1 MLNERLPCLSNL
13 TVSTASE
20 RIWDI
25 VVLGAGVAGASFASM
40 AAEGGMSVL
49 LVEAKEFPREKVC
62 GGCLNRRAQTFLR
75 ERGLLASLLESGA
88 VPIASLH
95 VQLAK
100 HSSNWSVP
108 PMLSVR
114 RSTLDRLLVQDAI
127 EQGACYLS
135 ETKGTVEPLEIQDS
149 PVQQESSPTHRT
161 VQLQS
166 PSSSSRDTVLVRSR
180 MVVVATGLSRSALP
194 RSEVWPA
201 TQMESSRI
209 GVHTLV
215 PSDAMEIEKE
225 LEAKAKRREPTLH
238 MLVGT
243 IGYLGVCKTDGDQ
256 WDFAAAI
263 DPDQVRRFGSIPAC
277 VRSILKE
284 NGLTNTA
291 FLERFPW
298 QSTPYLTRTSDCV
311 ARNGIFLLGDAT
323 GYVEPFTGE
332 GMSWAFAG
340 ASSLHQI
347 TCNASHAID
356 RSAAEQA
363 WNRWV
368 TTAHRSRQKSSR
380 WVANQ
385 SRDLA
390 RARFVLRACD
400 WLPPLKHLLLRKI
413 MT

>member
-1 MLNERLPCLSNL
+1 MLNERLSCLSNL
-13 TVSTASE
+13 SVSTATE
-20 RIWDI
+20 RSWDV

-49 LVEAKEFPREKVC
+49 LVEAKAFPREKVC
-62 GGCLNRRAQTFLR
+62 GGCLNRRAQTFLH
-75 ERGLLASLLESGA
+75 ERGLLKPLLESGA

-108 PMLSVR
+108 SMLSVR
-114 RSTLDRLLVQDAI
+114 RSTLDHLLVSDAI
-127 EQGACYLS
+127 ERGACYLS
-135 ETKGTVEPLEIQDS
+135 ETKGMVEPLEIQDS
-149 PVQQESSPTHRT
+149 SVKQERSPTHRT
-161 VQLQS
+161 VHLQ
-166 PSSSSRDTVLVRSR
+166 SSSSRSRDTAAVRCR

-194 RSEVWPA
+194 RSEVWPT

-215 PSDAMEIEKE
+215 PSDSMKIENE

-238 MLVGT
+238 MLIGT

-263 DPDQVRRFGSIPAC
+263 DPDQVRRFGSIAAC

-291 FLERFPW
+291 FLEQSSW

-311 ARNGIFLLGDAT
+311 AMNGVFLLGDAM

-340 ASSLHQI
+340 AAALRQI
-347 TCNASHAID
+347 TCKASHSIEL
-356 RSAAEQA
+356 SLAEQA

>member
-1 MLNERLPCLSNL
+1 MLNERLPCLSNF

-62 GGCLNRRAQTFLR
+62 GGCLNRRAQTFLH
-75 ERGLLASLLESGA
+75 ERGLLRSLLESGA

-108 PMLSVR
+108 SMLSVR
-114 RSTLDRLLVQDAI
+114 RSTLDRLLVSDAI
-127 EQGACYLS
+127 ERGACYLT
-135 ETKGTVEPLEIQDS
+135 ETKGTVEPLKIQES
-149 PVQQESSPTHRT
+149 SVQQERSPIHRT
-161 VQLQS
+161 VHLQS
-166 PSSSSRDTVLVRSR
+166 PSSGSRDTEAVRSR

-194 RSEVWPA
+194 RSEVWPT

-215 PSDAMEIEKE
+215 PSDAMQIEKE
-225 LEAKAKRREPTLH
+225 LEAKAKCREPTLH
-238 MLVGT
+238 MLIGT

-263 DPDQVRRFGSIPAC
+263 DPDQVRRFGSIAAC

-291 FLERFPW
+291 FLDRFSW

-311 ARNGIFLLGDAT
+311 AMNGVFLLGDAM

-340 ASSLHQI
+340 ASALHQI
-347 TCNASHAID
+347 TCKARRAID
-356 RSAAEQA
+356 HSVAEQA

-368 TTAHRSRQKSSR
+368 TTAHRSRQRSSR

-390 RARFVLRACD
+390 RARFVLRVCD
-400 WLPPLKHLLLRKI
+400 WLPPLKQLLLRKI

>member
-1 MLNERLPCLSNL
+1 MLDERLPCLSNL
-13 TVSTASE
+13 SASMAME
-20 RIWDI
+20 RSWDI

-62 GGCLNRRAQTFLR
+62 GGCLNRRAQTFLH
-75 ERGLLASLLESGA
+75 ERGLLKPLLESGA
-88 VPIASLH
+88 VSIASLH

-108 PMLSVR
+108 SMLSVR
-114 RSTLDRLLVQDAI
+114 RSTLDHLLVSDAI
-127 EQGACYLS
+127 ERGACYLS
-135 ETKGTVEPLEIQDS
+135 ETKGIVEPLEIQELS
-149 PVQQESSPTHRT
+149 VQQERSPTHRT
-161 VQLQS
+161 VHLQS
-166 PSSSSRDTVLVRSR
+166 PSSSSRDTVAVRSR

-194 RSEVWPA
+194 RGEVWPA

-215 PSDAMEIEKE
+215 PRSAMKIEKE
-225 LEAKAKRREPTLH
+225 LETKAKRCEPTLH
-238 MLVGT
+238 MLIGT

-263 DPDQVRRFGSIPAC
+263 DPDQVRRFGSIAAC

-291 FLERFPW
+291 FLEQSSW
-298 QSTPYLTRTSDCV
+298 QSTPHLTRTSDCV
-311 ARNGIFLLGDAT
+311 AMNGVFLLGDAM

-340 ASSLHQI
+340 AASLHQI
-347 TCNASHAID
+347 ICKASRSID
-356 RSAAEQA
+356 HSTAEQA

>member
-1 MLNERLPCLSNL
+1 MLDERLPCLSNL
-13 TVSTASE
+13 SASMAME
-20 RIWDI
+20 RSWDI

-75 ERGLLASLLESGA
+75 ERGLLKPLLESGA

-108 PMLSVR
+108 SMLSVR
-114 RSTLDRLLVQDAI
+114 RSTLDHLLVSDAI
-127 EQGACYLS
+127 ERGACYLS
-135 ETKGTVEPLEIQDS
+135 ETRGMVEPLEIQES
-149 PVQQESSPTHRT
+149 SVQQERSPIHRT
-161 VQLQS
+161 VHLQS
-166 PSSSSRDTVLVRSR
+166 PSSKSRDTVAVQCRT
-180 MVVVATGLSRSALP
+180 VVVATGLSRSALP
-194 RSEVWPA
+194 RGEVWPT

-215 PSDAMEIEKE
+215 PSSAMKIEKE
-225 LEAKAKRREPTLH
+225 LETKAKRREPTLH
-238 MLVGT
+238 MLIGT

-263 DPDQVRRFGSIPAC
+263 DPDQVRRFGSIAAC
-277 VRSILKE
+277 VRAILKE

-291 FLERFPW
+291 FLEQSSW
-298 QSTPYLTRTSDCV
+298 QSTPHLTRTSDCV
-311 ARNGIFLLGDAT
+311 AMNGVFLLGDAM

-340 ASSLHQI
+340 AASLHQI
-347 TCNASHAID
+347 TCKASHAIEH
-356 RSAAEQA
+356 STAEQS

>member
-1 MLNERLPCLSNL
+1 
-13 TVSTASE
+13 
-20 RIWDI
+20 
-25 VVLGAGVAGASFASM
+25 
-40 AAEGGMSVL
+40 
-49 LVEAKEFPREKVC
+49 
-62 GGCLNRRAQTFLR
+62 
-75 ERGLLASLLESGA
+75 
-88 VPIASLH
+88 
-95 VQLAK
+95 
-100 HSSNWSVP
+100 
-108 PMLSVR
+108 MLSVR
-114 RSTLDRLLVQDAI
+114 RSTLDHLLVSDAI
-127 EQGACYLS
+127 ERGACYLS
-135 ETKGTVEPLEIQDS
+135 ETKGMVEPLEIQDS
-149 PVQQESSPTHRT
+149 SVQQELLPTHRT
-161 VQLQS
+161 VHLQS
-166 PSSSSRDTVLVRSR
+166 RSSSFRDTVAVRSR

-194 RSEVWPA
+194 RGEVWPA

-215 PSDAMEIEKE
+215 PSSAMKIEKE
-225 LEAKAKRREPTLH
+225 LETKAKRREPTLH
-238 MLVGT
+238 MLIGT

-263 DPDQVRRFGSIPAC
+263 DPDQVRRFGSIAAC

-291 FLERFPW
+291 FLEQSSW
-298 QSTPYLTRTSDCV
+298 QSTPHLTRTSDCV
-311 ARNGIFLLGDAT
+311 AMNGVFLLGDAM

-340 ASSLHQI
+340 AAALHQI
-347 TCNASHAID
+347 TCKAINSID
-356 RSAAEQA
+356 HSTAEQA

-368 TTAHRSRQKSSR
+368 MTAHRSRQKSSR